1 MPYLSPPLSVLME
14 RNHSRYSRYSASF
27 IGAYGYKKWVKIPR
41 LSEGRY
47 VGLPLLSWFNMY
59 SSPRFSETF
68 HSLQLP
74 PSSLEADCTRTCRCH
89 SLPKFLL
96 WFSQNFHLGFNLLK
110 FFISGSFTALNLTS
124 TIGIRIVLNKIKKNL
139 VLNLCCLVFNS
150 TLSLGQCCK
159 LNPCQ
164 PQRWRCLP
172 ASSCQILWAFSDYF

>member
-1 MPYLSPPLSVLME
+1 M
-14 RNHSRYSRYSASF
+14 A
-27 IGAYGYKKWVKIPR
+27 KKVGQSTPFEVNAEQF
-41 LSEGRY
+41 L
-47 VGLPLLSWFNMY
+47 VGLPLSWFNMY

-89 SLPKFLL
+89 NLPKFLL
-96 WFSQNFHLGFNLLK
+96 WSSQIFHLGFNLLK

-124 TIGIRIVLNKIKKNL
+124 NIGIRIVLKKIKKLSFGL
-139 VLNLCCLVFNS
+139 VLPGFQYS